1 MSLLYFYTEIRIVM
15 RFRTIFWLSVAFSLV
30 ACSHADEERALA
42 LADSR
47 YQEARE
53 LEDAKS
59 YKEATANYLEAISL
73 VKDIDQVEGVRLK
86 GLAQYRLGVVYRSQA
101 MYEEALEMDRASLSA
116 FSSIADSSR
125 MLHSI
130 WNMAREF
137 SALKRYDSCKYY
149 YDQALIMSEWISAEH
164 DRISI
169 LGEIGSQYYRK
180 IGDYPHAISY
190 LELAE
195 DMWEQ
200 TEDENKEFYSTA
212 NDLVLAYLYFI
223 THEDPK
229 AWDYAQKGL
238 ANEKTENRVTC
249 YQILYEIAK
258 KGEDQD
264 TTLYYADAF
273 IKNLTENFT
282 LEKSHSVQK
291 VRNEYEMRL
300 QADRL
305 QQKSRRR
312 LYGVLVASSLA
323 LVLVLLMLWL
333 LNRKRLKERLAL
345 EEVKNELLRNENRIS
360 ELTDRLH
367 DILVDTEAQRTAL
380 VENSQ
385 REKVLCNRLLE
396 ISNVYKVAK
405 SIEHKEYNY
414 KGVLE
419 ESDWDDFVVASNAI
433 FDGFIDKI
441 GECHQDL
448 SKWDIRTIC
457 LLKHGFSH
465 DTIAYLLNIQTQSLK
480 KRLYRMKYEKLSD
493 SRSLDEIIN
502 EHWHE

>member
-1 MSLLYFYTEIRIVM
+1 M
-15 RFRTIFWLSVAFSLV
+15 RFTIPLCLSVSFLLM
-30 ACSHADEERALA
+30 ACSHPNGEQTLAMADNC
-42 LADSR
+42 
-47 YQEARE
+47 YQEARRQ
-53 LEDAKS
+53 EDTKS
-59 YKEATANYLEAISL
+59 YKEATANYLEVLSL
-73 VKDIDQVEGVRLK
+73 LHAQDDSVAVRLK

-101 MYEEALEMDRASLSA
+101 MYEEALEMDRASLNA
-116 FSSIADSSR
+116 FSSIADSAR

-149 YDQALIMSEWISAEH
+149 YDKALIMAEWTNADH

-195 DMWEQ
+195 DSWEH
-200 TEDENKEFYSTA
+200 TEDENKDFYSTA

-223 THEDPK
+223 THDDSM
-229 AWDYAQKGL
+229 AWEYARKGL
-238 ANEKTENRVTC
+238 ANEKPENRVTC

-273 IKNLTENFT
+273 IKNLSESFT
-282 LEKSHSVQK
+282 LEKSNSVQK
-291 VRNEYEMRL
+291 VRNEYEMRS
-300 QADRL
+300 QAYQLR
-305 QQKSRRR
+305 QKSRRR
-312 LYGVLVASSLA
+312 LYGVLMASSLLLA
-323 LVLVLLMLWL
+323 LVLLMLWL

-345 EEVKNELLRNENRIS
+345 EEAKNEILRNKSRIC

-367 DILVDTEAQRTAL
+367 DILEDTEAQRTAL

-385 REKVLCNRLLE
+385 REKVLCTRLLE

-405 SIEHKEYNY
+405 SIERKEYNY

-433 FDGFIDKI
+433 FDGFVDKI
-441 GECHQDL
+441 GERHQDL

-480 KRLYRMKYEKLSD
+480 KRLYRIKYEKLND

-502 EHWHE
+502 EN